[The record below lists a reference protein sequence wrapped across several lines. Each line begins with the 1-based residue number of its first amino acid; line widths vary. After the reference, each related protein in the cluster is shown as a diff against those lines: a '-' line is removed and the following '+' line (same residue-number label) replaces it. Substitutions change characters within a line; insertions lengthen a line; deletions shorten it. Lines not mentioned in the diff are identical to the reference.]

1 MSPGGSPVCLDC
13 VHHVPGPAT
22 HAAGLGTGDRGRWRR
37 CWKTCHPCRRTAATM
52 SEDLLPM
59 SSDRSVTV
67 TLVCTPR
74 DASKTAH
81 RASETRPR
89 APETRIPRC
98 GDSTPC
104 CGDPTPRCRDS
115 IPRSDDP
122 APRCGDSTP
131 CSGDSTPR
139 SNDPIPSFRRYTP
152 RSARYTRRARRPL
165 RRRDSTEDGREGLTW
180 PRMEHHVVM
189 GMRIDGAPS
198 ARREQSS
205 TCVAVWNLG
214 WATPRSK
221 RGRLC
226 QEVLAAADAD
236 GGVLTETVAASTRRS
251 RSYWTAS
258 SLR

>member
-1 MSPGGSPVCLDC
+1 MSPDS
-13 VHHVPGPAT
+13 
-22 HAAGLGTGDRGRWRR
+22 GDDVGR
-37 CWKTCHPCRRTAATM
+37 TCYPCRRTAATM
-52 SEDLLPM
+52 WEGVLPM
-59 SSDRSVTV
+59 STDRSVTV
-67 TLVCTPR
+67 TPVCTPR
-74 DASKTAH
+74 DASKTAP

-89 APETRIPRC
+89 AAATRIPRC
-98 GDSTPC
+98 EDSTPRFRDSTPRSD
-104 CGDPTPRCRDS
+104 DPTPRFGDA

-122 APRCGDSTP
+122 TPRFGDPTP

-139 SNDPIPSFRRYTP
+139 SDDPIPSIRRYTP
-152 RSARYTRRARRPL
+152 RLARYTRPARRPL
-165 RRRDSTEDGREGLTW
+165 RRRDSRADGRERLSW
-180 PRMEHHVVM
+180 PRMEHRVVM

-214 WATPRSK
+214 WATPRFK

-226 QEVLAAADAD
+226 QEVLGAADAD
-236 GGVLTETVAASTRRS
+236 VAVLTETVAASTRRS